1 MTIDPFEWQCFF
13 CSQHQV
19 VTDNTLHSRF
29 NKLYLGKPR
38 DGEVGV
44 RFSAIRCANP
54 SCNELSLLFSYV
66 TAKVRQGDW
75 VEDEELQTWRLR
87 PDSFAKPQPD
97 YIPIALREDYREACL
112 IRDKSPKAAATLA
125 RRCLQGMIRDFCG
138 ISKSRL
144 VDEINTLR
152 KQVEDGSA
160 PKGVE
165 SETVEAI
172 DAIRGV
178 GNIGAHME
186 SDISLIVDV
195 DPGEAQAL
203 IELIEMLFEEW
214 YVARKVRD
222 EKLARVKTIAA
233 EKAAAIQ
240 AGKAQIAQQKPAT
253 LTDQS
258 ENNGN

>member
-1 MTIDPFEWQCFF
+1 
-13 CSQHQV
+13 
-19 VTDNTLHSRF
+19 
-29 NKLYLGKPR
+29 
-38 DGEVGV
+38 
-44 RFSAIRCANP
+44 
-54 SCNELSLLFSYV
+54 
-66 TAKVRQGDW
+66 
-75 VEDEELQTWRLR
+75 
-87 PDSFAKPQPD
+87 
-97 YIPIALREDYREACL
+97 
-112 IRDKSPKAAATLA
+112 
-125 RRCLQGMIRDFCG
+125 MIRDFCG

-160 PKGVE
+160 PRGVE
-165 SETVEAI
+165 PETVEAI

-195 DPGEAQAL
+195 EPGEAQAL

-214 YVARKVRD
+214 YVARHVRE

-240 AGKAQIAQQKPAT
+240 AGKARIAQQQLAVI
-253 LTDQS
+253 LDQS
-258 ENNGN
+258 EETSS

>member
-1 MTIDPFEWQCFF
+1 MAIEPFEWQCSF
-13 CSQHQV
+13 CNQHQV
-19 VTDNTLHSRF
+19 VTDNTCHDGF
-29 NKLYLGKPR
+29 NKLYLGKPKE
-38 DGEVGV
+38 GEVGV
-44 RFSAIRCANP
+44 RFSAVRCANP
-54 SCNELSLLFSYV
+54 SCNELALAVSYV
-66 TAKVRQGDW
+66 TAKLRHGDW
-75 VEDEELQTWRLR
+75 AEDAVLQSWRLL

-97 YIPIALREDYREACL
+97 YIPIALRDDYREACL

-138 ISKSRL
+138 ISKRRL
-144 VDEINTLR
+144 VDEINALR

-214 YVARKVRD
+214 YVARHTRD
-222 EKLARVKTIAA
+222 EKLARVKMIAA

-240 AGKAQIAQQKPAT
+240 AGKAQIAQQKLAAI
-253 LTDQS
+253 TDQS
-258 ENNGN
+258 EDTGI

>member
-1 MTIDPFEWQCFF
+1 MAIDPFEWQCSF
-13 CSQHQV
+13 CNQHQV
-19 VTDNTLHSRF
+19 VTDNTIHSSF
-29 NKLYLGKPR
+29 SKLWLGKPR
-38 DGEVGV
+38 DGDVGV
-44 RFSAIRCANP
+44 RFSAVRCANP
-54 SCNELSLLFSYV
+54 SCNELTLAVSYV
-66 TAKVRQGDW
+66 AARLSGGNW
-75 VEDEELQTWRLR
+75 VADMELRSWRLL

-97 YIPIALREDYREACL
+97 YIPSPLRDDYSEACL

-138 ISKSRL
+138 ISKPRL
-144 VDEINTLR
+144 FDEINALR

-165 SETVEAI
+165 PETVEAI

-195 DPGEAQAL
+195 DPGEAQVL

-214 YVARKVRD
+214 YVARHVRD
-222 EKLARVKTIAA
+222 EKLARVKMIAA

-240 AGKAQIAQQKPAT
+240 AGKAQIAQQKLAAI
-253 LTDQS
+253 TDQS
-258 ENNGN
+258 EDTSS